1 MRDNL
6 DRFYTPHSTAQQC
19 VDVIDNLNDYDHI
32 LEPSAGSGSFSTL
45 LDNCFA
51 YDIAPQH
58 KDIITQD
65 FLQLQNLPQ
74 HKSSLVIGNP
84 PPFGI
89 RSQLAKKFIS
99 HSIDLGADT
108 IAFVLPRTFVKYT
121 NQTMFSNEWRLVDV
135 VLTEDNNFL
144 LDNSTI
150 FIPCY
155 FFVWTRLKDYKPSI
169 DLRDKK
175 YLPAKEFSF
184 CVVVIMMLIFLS
196 MEMMEK

>member
-84 PPFGI
+84 PH
-89 RSQLAKKFIS
+89 LV
-99 HSIDLGADT
+99 LGRNWQRNLYH
-108 IAFVLPRTFVKYT
+108 IALIWVQILSPLFCHEHLLNTLIK
-121 NQTMFSNEWRLVDV
+121 QC
-135 VLTEDNNFL
+135 FL
-144 LDNSTI
+144 MSGG
-150 FIPCY
+150 
-155 FFVWTRLKDYKPSI
+155 
-169 DLRDKK
+169 
-175 YLPAKEFSF
+175 
-184 CVVVIMMLIFLS
+184 
-196 MEMMEK
+196 